1 MSESGQLPARG
12 SPSMNVVTTQAPPV
26 SQVQIRAISPGV
38 LSQLRV
44 LDDAGQRMAP
54 FIDSE
59 GGSPLR
65 CCLRR
70 IRPGERVA
78 LVSYAPLRRWAQQ
91 AGACPG
97 AYDEVGPVFIHPS
110 DCPGPDGT
118 GFPAELTG
126 THRVLR
132 AYSADGQ
139 ILGGRLASAAELADP
154 ASAESVLAEVLAD
167 PAVSVVH
174 VRAVEFGCFACEARR
189 A

>member
-1 MSESGQLPARG
+1 MT
-12 SPSMNVVTTQAPPV
+12 MQAPTMTAV
-26 SQVQIRAISPGV
+26 QVRAIPADV

-44 LDDAGQRMAP
+44 TDDAGQPMAP
-54 FIDSE
+54 FLDAE

-78 LVSYAPLRRWAQQ
+78 LVSYAPLRRWARQ
-91 AGACPG
+91 AGASPG
-97 AYDEVGPVFIHPS
+97 AYDEVGPVFIHPAE
-110 DCPGPDGT
+110 CPGPAGT
-118 GFPAELTG
+118 GFPAELAG

-154 ASAESVLAEVLAD
+154 ATAESVLAEVLAD
-167 PAVSVVH
+167 AAVAVVH
-174 VRAVEFGCFACEARR
+174 VRAVEFGCFAFEARR